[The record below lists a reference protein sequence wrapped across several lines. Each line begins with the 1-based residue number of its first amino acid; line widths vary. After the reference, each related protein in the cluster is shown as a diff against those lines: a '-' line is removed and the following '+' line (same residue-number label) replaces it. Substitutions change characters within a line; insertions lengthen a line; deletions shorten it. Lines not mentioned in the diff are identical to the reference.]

1 MDDDELDDGVAAG
14 LELGVAAGDGVV
26 AGTPPCFVTVPFLG
40 RSTWP
45 LKVGQSDGDV
55 RMNAAAATPRV
66 TAPRA
71 LLFGGATS
79 HLETAS
85 GMRHTSA
92 AKHTASATSARS
104 RHDASPP
111 TVTRGTASSTRAAN
125 GEKRARPAG
134 LGASSQPRADQRPGV
149 THGAIDAILGM
160 IGAGA
165 LSAGDKLPREKELAA
180 QLGLSRNSLREAVRA
195 LTLLRVLE
203 PRQGDGTYV
212 TSLQPQLLT
221 EAIGL
226 VADLMNERAVAELY
240 QVRRILEAE
249 ASMLAAVRMTP
260 EELEHLRRVLERI
273 TANSPVDDFI
283 DADADFHDIVARA
296 SGNQVL
302 ASLLR
307 SLSSRTMRARRWRAL
322 LEEGALERTVDQHR
336 RIFRAIEQRDPE
348 VARAAAALHVA
359 EGETWLR
366 DQLPRIESGLQ
377 GADQPEL

>member
-1 MDDDELDDGVAAG
+1 VNGSKR
-14 LELGVAAGDGVV
+14 
-26 AGTPPCFVTVPFLG
+26 G
-40 RSTWP
+40 RS
-45 LKVGQSDGDV
+45 
-55 RMNAAAATPRV
+55 
-66 TAPRA
+66 
-71 LLFGGATS
+71 
-79 HLETAS
+79 
-85 GMRHTSA
+85 
-92 AKHTASATSARS
+92 
-104 RHDASPP
+104 
-111 TVTRGTASSTRAAN
+111 
-125 GEKRARPAG
+125 AG
-134 LGASSQPRADQRPGV
+134 PVASSQPRADQRSGV

-160 IGAGA
+160 ISAGE
-165 LSAGDKLPREKELAA
+165 LSPGDKLPREKELAA

-221 EAIGL
+221 EAMGL

-260 EELEHLRRVLERI
+260 AELEHLRDVLNRI
-273 TANSPVDDFI
+273 TADSPVDEFI
-283 DADADFHDIVARA
+283 DGDADFHDLVARA

-336 RIFRAIEQRDPE
+336 RIFRAIELRDPE

-366 DQLPRIESGLQ
+366 DRLPEIESGLEE
-377 GADQPEL
+377 AKAPRP